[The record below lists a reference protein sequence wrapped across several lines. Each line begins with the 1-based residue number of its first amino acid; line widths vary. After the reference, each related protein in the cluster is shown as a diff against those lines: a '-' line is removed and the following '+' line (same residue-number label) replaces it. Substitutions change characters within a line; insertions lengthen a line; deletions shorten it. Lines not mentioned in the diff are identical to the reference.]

1 MHVHIV
7 YLRLP
12 TNMFASLS
20 RYHMDIEVEFTIV
33 INIFYLLFYELVYNA
48 TLLWNVNTVDTHS
61 DYSCMQ

>member
-1 MHVHIV
+1 
-7 YLRLP
+7 LP

-48 TLLWNVNTVDTHS
+48 TLL
-61 DYSCMQ
+61 